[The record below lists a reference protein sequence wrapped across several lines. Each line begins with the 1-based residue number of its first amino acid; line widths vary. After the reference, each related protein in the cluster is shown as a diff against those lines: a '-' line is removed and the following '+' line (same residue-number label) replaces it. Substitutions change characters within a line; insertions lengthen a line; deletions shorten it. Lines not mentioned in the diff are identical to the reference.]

1 MAVEDIEEHN
11 VIRTEQSEVLA
22 TPSLAAGQDE
32 RRQLLVLTRERI
44 AVLGLILVLLLGAY
58 LRFTGLNWDL
68 NHHLHPDERFLTEI
82 ASQLRAVSDPLLYLR
97 TSESPL
103 NPYNLGKPLYVYG
116 NFPMTATRYIAEWT
130 AGACNNFSDL
140 CRYDFTA
147 YDGIHIL
154 GRFLSGFVDLFSIL
168 FIFLIGRRLYDW
180 RVGLLA
186 ALLLSLAVM
195 PIQQS
200 HFFTMD
206 NWAAALTTVTMYTA
220 VRAAEDGERRRWWL
234 LFGLFLGLTVSSRIN
249 LAPLAAMA
257 AVAAVLWLVR
267 RQRQLAPEQGW
278 RYISTDQG
286 IVDLQVAITGVVLAA
301 IISIV
306 TFRLAQ
312 PYAFADATIV
322 RETAMAQTGREPS
335 ALRVAFGSIF
345 GFNPQWRAN
354 MAEIQA
360 HQSPEASF
368 PPALQWTSRMP
379 MLFPLTNMVLYGMGL
394 VAGVVAWLGFLWA
407 LWRVVKGRPDW
418 TVHALLVAWI
428 SGYFLFMGT
437 RWVQSIR
444 YFLPLYPFLLLLAAW
459 ALFRLWDRASASNL
473 KRVASGAAIALTV
486 VPTFLWANAFV
497 DIYQEPLTRVA
508 ASRWMFENIPSG
520 VTLVYETGGQEEEMH
535 LPLKGYEFQPGGM
548 PLNLSFVLPTE
559 ASTSDLRF
567 NYVTLPAAAP
577 ATLQT
582 TLLTSDGET
591 IFTTSGEVMVDGER
605 QPVTLD
611 LPAEALQ
618 PDTPYL
624 LRIEHVGGAPVQMST
639 SRIVNEEWDDLLP
652 VSVDGRP
659 AYAAYYSEVT
669 GGQRPVTWPA
679 SEEKRELM
687 LQWINEAD
695 VIALSSQRSLW
706 NTPRLP
712 LTYPLNIAYYE
723 SLFNGELGFK
733 LAAEFHADLD
743 IGPLHISDTGG
754 EIAWGHY
761 PEIGWPPPGEL
772 AAEEAFSVY
781 DHPPVWIFRKTEDYS
796 PEKARAI
803 LYEVDLANTIVMN
816 PGEASNAP
824 NAMMM
829 SPRNEAIQRQ
839 NGTFDDVFN
848 VDGVLSRQPALGAAA
863 WWLAVVLLGLLAF
876 PITFVALPGL
886 PQRGYALSK
895 VLGLL
900 LLSWLGWIVASYN
913 ILPAIQGTWA
923 LALLVIAA
931 ISLIVF
937 MRHRREMMVFV
948 RQNLAYIGFVELLA
962 LSLFL
967 LGIVIRLGNPDVWD
981 VIWGGEKPMDL
992 SYFTAVVKSSVFPP
1006 YDPWFAG
1013 GYINYYYYG
1022 FVFVGALTELL
1033 GITPTVA
1040 YNLIL
1045 PMLYSFTG
1053 LGAFSVAY
1061 NLTRRIQQRQGELRS
1076 SLTNHQSLIANL
1088 RSLISSLPV
1097 LAGLSAVALCI
1108 LLGNLGEVGV
1118 MVGAW
1123 ERASDSNIN
1132 TGIGIIDTT
1141 VRTLDGAL
1149 AVTFGGQDA
1158 PIYPGDWFWTA
1169 TRAINIE
1176 PGEAAPITEFPFFTF
1191 LYGDLHAHMIALPL
1205 TLLALAWA
1213 VSLVLS
1219 ANRHDLVAPRRSAIA
1234 TALLWFSGALAIGVL
1249 RPTNTWDWPTYLFL
1263 GALAVAFYAI
1273 VRNHDRFPLVAIGQA
1288 LLQIAA
1294 LAALS
1299 TVLFLPYIRNY
1310 GAGYESLALW
1320 QGSYTY
1326 LSNYLVI
1333 YGLFLFLVLTHL
1345 AREFRAWTATW
1356 TDETL
1361 TGWRPY
1367 ARPIVIAL
1375 FLYVLLLVV
1384 LFVRDYW
1391 IAPVVL
1397 TLTIIAGLLGLRPGI
1412 SAARRVVLILI
1423 SSALGLTLMVE
1434 IVVLEGDVGR
1444 MNTVFK
1450 FYMQVWIMLS
1460 VAGGVALALAWQS
1473 MQRRWSGSRRRSW
1486 RVALGVL
1493 LALALL
1499 YPLLALP
1506 AKWRLRTAPD
1516 APRTLDG
1523 MVFMRTASYEDSSY
1537 DGSSVTVELDDEYQA
1552 LRWIQRNVKGSPVVA
1567 EATPPDV
1574 GQAYR
1579 SIGSR
1584 VAMYTGLPTILGWD
1598 WHQQQQRTGLGNL
1611 IRSRMEDVAIL
1622 YNTPDASQAAEI
1634 IDTYDV
1640 KYIYVGTQERLYYV
1654 EEGLQKFNQM
1664 AEIGY
1669 LREVFRN
1676 ESVTIYEVTS

>member
-1 MAVEDIEEHN
+1 MAVEDIEEHD
-11 VIRTEQSEVLA
+11 VIRAEQSETLT
-22 TPSLAAGQDE
+22 TPALTSQDK
-32 RRQLLVLTRERI
+32 RRQLLVLTQERI
-44 AVLGLILVLLLGAY
+44 ATFALLFVLLLGAY
-58 LRFTGLNWDL
+58 MRFTGLNWDL

-82 ASQLRAVSDPLLYLR
+82 ASQLRGVSDPLLYLR

-116 NFPMTATRYIAEWT
+116 NFPMTATRYIAEWSR
-130 AGACNNFSDL
+130 GVCNNFTEL

-154 GRFLSGFVDLFSIL
+154 GRFLSGFVDLLSIL

-206 NWAAALTTVTMYTA
+206 NWAAALTTITVYTA

-267 RQRQLAPEQGW
+267 RQRQLAPDEGW
-278 RYISTDQG
+278 RYITTDQG
-286 IVDLQVAITGVVLAA
+286 ISDLQLVIRGVALAA

-322 RETAMAQTGREPS
+322 RETALAQTGREPS
-335 ALRVAFGSIF
+335 ALRVAFGSVF

-360 HQSPEASF
+360 HQSPEANF
-368 PPALQWTSRMP
+368 PPALQWTGRTP
-379 MLFPLTNMVLYGMGL
+379 MLFPLTNMILYGMGL

-407 LWRVVKGRPDW
+407 LWRVAKGRPDW
-418 TVHALLVAWI
+418 AVHALPVAWI

-459 ALFRLWDRASASNL
+459 ALFRLWDRAAASGWQRL
-473 KRVASGAAIALTV
+473 ATGAAIALTV

-497 DIYQEPLTRVA
+497 DIYREPLTRVA
-508 ASRWMFENIPSG
+508 ASRWMFENIPTG
-520 VTLVYETGGQEEEMH
+520 ATLVYDANGQQEELH
-535 LPLKGYEFQPGGM
+535 LPLKGYEFQPGGQ
-548 PLNLSFVLPTE
+548 PLNLNFVLPTE
-559 ASTSDLRF
+559 ASISDLRF
-567 NYVTLPAAAP
+567 NYVTLPAGGP
-577 ATLQT
+577 ATLQA
-582 TLLTSDGET
+582 TLLTNQGET
-591 IFTTSGEVMVDGER
+591 LFTTSGEVMVDGPR
-605 QPVTLD
+605 QPVNFD
-611 LPAEALQ
+611 LPPETLQ
-618 PDTPYL
+618 PDIPYL
-624 LRIEHVGGAPVQMST
+624 LRIEHVAGAPVQADT
-639 SRIVNEEWDDLLP
+639 SRIVNEQWDDLLP

-669 GGQRPVTWPA
+669 GGQRPIIWPA

-687 LQWINEAD
+687 LQWIDEAD

-712 LTYPLNIAYYE
+712 LTYPLNLAYYE
-723 SLFNGELGFK
+723 SLFNGELGFE

-743 IGPLHISDTGG
+743 IGPLHISDTGAK
-754 EIAWGHY
+754 IAWGHY

-781 DHPPVWIFRKTEDYS
+781 DHPPVWIFRKTDDYS
-796 PEKARAI
+796 AEKARE
-803 LYEVDLANTIVMN
+803 LLSQVNLANTVVMN

-829 SPRNEAIQRQ
+829 SARDEAIQRQ
-839 NGTFDDVFN
+839 NGSFASVFN
-848 VDGVLSRQPALGAAA
+848 VDGLLSRQPALGAAV
-863 WWLAVVLLGLLAF
+863 WWLAVVVVGLLTF
-876 PITFVALPGL
+876 PITFVVLPGL

-895 VLGLL
+895 ILGLL
-900 LLSWLGWIVASYN
+900 LLSWFGWIVASYN
-913 ILPAIQGTWA
+913 ILPAIRGTWA
-923 LALLVIAA
+923 LGLLVIAA
-931 ISLIVF
+931 ISLLVF
-937 MRHRREMMVFV
+937 LRHRREITAFV
-948 RQNLAYIGFVELLA
+948 RHNLAYIGFVELLA
-962 LSLFL
+962 LVLFL
-967 LGIVIRLGNPDVWD
+967 LGIAIRLGNPDVWD

-1006 YDPWFAG
+1006 YDPWYAG

-1053 LGAFSVAY
+1053 LGAFSIAY
-1061 NLTRRIQQRQGELRS
+1061 NLTHKIQQRHNKHE
-1076 SLTNHQSLIANL
+1076 
-1088 RSLISSLPV
+1088 SLISNLQSPISTLPL

-1108 LLGNLGEVGV
+1108 LLGNLAEIGV

-1149 AVTFGGQDA
+1149 AVTFGGQNA

-1176 PGEAAPITEFPFFTF
+1176 PGEVAPITEFPFFTF

-1219 ANRHDLVAPRRSAIA
+1219 SDWRERATPRRSAIA
-1234 TALLWFSGALAIGVL
+1234 TGLLWFTGALAIGVL

-1273 VRNHDRFPLVAIGQA
+1273 QRNRDRFPLVAIGQA

-1299 TVLFLPYIRNY
+1299 TLLFLPYIRNY

-1326 LSNYLVI
+1326 LTNYLVI

-1356 TDETL
+1356 TAETL
-1361 TGWRPY
+1361 TSWRPY
-1367 ARPIVIAL
+1367 ARTIVVAL
-1375 FLYVLLLVV
+1375 FIYVLLLVV
-1384 LFVRDYW
+1384 LFLRDYW

-1434 IVVLEGDVGR
+1434 IVVLEGDIGR

-1473 MQRRWSGSRRRSW
+1473 MQRHWSSSRRRGW

-1493 LALALL
+1493 VALALL

-1506 AKWRLRTAPD
+1506 AKWRSRTAPD

-1523 MVFMRTASYEDSSY
+1523 MVFMQSASYGDSRY
-1537 DGSSVTVELDDEYQA
+1537 DGSSVTVELDDEYEA
-1552 LRWIQRNVKGSPVVA
+1552 LRWMQRNVQGSPVVA

-1574 GQAYR
+1574 GEAYR

-1584 VAMYTGLPTILGWD
+1584 VSMYTGLPTILGWD
-1598 WHQQQQRTGLGNL
+1598 WHQQQQRTGMANL
-1611 IRSRMEDVAIL
+1611 IRGRMTDVSIL
-1622 YNTPDASQAAEI
+1622 FSSPDASLAAEI
-1634 IDTYDV
+1634 IESYDV
-1640 KYIYVGTQERLYYV
+1640 RYIYVGTQEHLYYP
-1654 EEGLQKFNQM
+1654 EEGLQKFDQM

-1676 ESVTIYEVTS
+1676 NSVTIYEVAS